1 MEENMLDGEIKEKG
15 KKKKRIM
22 PKLRERL
29 QGTYSQG
36 KNKKRPSETCD
47 GLLFKPV

>member
-29 QGTYSQG
+29 H
-36 KNKKRPSETCD
+36 RH
-47 GLLFKPV
+47 V